1 MYAINVGNAKGAN
14 IMRENI
20 YAVLLFVIELI
31 IFYISCTILDISN
44 QVALKI
50 GILWFGL
57 IFIFKHYN
65 HFIFILNF

>member
-50 GILWFGL
+50 GIL
-57 IFIFKHYN
+57 
-65 HFIFILNF
+65 